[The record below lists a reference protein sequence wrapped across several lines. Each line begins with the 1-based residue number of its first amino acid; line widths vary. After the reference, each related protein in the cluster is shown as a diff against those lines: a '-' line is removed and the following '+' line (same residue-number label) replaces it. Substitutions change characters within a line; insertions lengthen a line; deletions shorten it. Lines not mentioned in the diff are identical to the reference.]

1 MGSDKSQQYEA
12 DIEEEEKVKKNTKTL
27 NFLLNFLLVA

>member
-12 DIEEEEKVKKNTKTL
+12 DIEEEKVKKNTKTL
-27 NFLLNFLLVA
+27 NFLLNFLLLA